1 MISPTDKL
9 RDGWWDRKEME
20 KKLQEQVTTLIRL
33 TEMIPPSS
41 VAELYAITIP
51 NLITF
56 MHKEITFALLSE
68 RTRLEGLLPREVAL
82 DDELTEEEKSL
93 MVKIFGTTKTPE
105 YMRERRHGFNSA
117 IREVRKLLGN
127 ETVQ

>member
-56 MHKEITFALLSE
+56 MHKEITSALLSE
-68 RTRLEGLLPREVAL
+68 RTRLEGLLPRERETNTGAGSAQSEYRTGWNACLAEVKKIISNT
-82 DDELTEEEKSL
+82 DEK
-93 MVKIFGTTKTPE
+93 
-105 YMRERRHGFNSA
+105 
-117 IREVRKLLGN
+117 
-127 ETVQ
+127 